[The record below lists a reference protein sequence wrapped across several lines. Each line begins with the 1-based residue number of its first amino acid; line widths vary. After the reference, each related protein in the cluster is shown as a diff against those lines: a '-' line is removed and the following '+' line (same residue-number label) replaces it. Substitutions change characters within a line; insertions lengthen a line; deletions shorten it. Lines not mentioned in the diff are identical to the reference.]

1 MITRTVTEDQ
11 FEIETTAPTGSSS
24 LLWAVLAA
32 IPAQFRHARH
42 IERRAKQLYA
52 MSDNELGE
60 LGLSRETIPGQLLKA
75 FGE

>member
-11 FEIETTAPTGSSS
+11 FEIETSAATGSSS
-24 LLWAVLAA
+24 LAWAVVAA

-42 IERRAKQLYA
+42 IERQAKQLYA
-52 MSDNELGE
+52 MSDNELDE
-60 LGLSRETIPGQLLKA
+60 LGLTRETIPAQLLKA